1 MVQST
6 RSEHDGDGKANR
18 SKGVHVSADKRYTI
32 ERQQALRGAHA
43 GGRAGAEHDRA
54 GALTQGLRPAAS
66 RHEAHRA
73 TSIHP
78 SSLAR
83 SRPPQMLKTK
93 AWFIRQNPILADLP
107 ERELE
112 ALEQISE
119 SIEVRRRQLIWEPG
133 DPAST
138 VYLVRT
144 GIVKVSKISD
154 EGRELTLHFFT
165 RDQLFGELS
174 VISDTAHDTVA
185 EAYEDTTLLA
195 VGKDDFN
202 RMLLRTPVLAMRM
215 MRLVGERR
223 QRLENRVENLLF
235 RSAHARLASLFIELA
250 QTFGVRD
257 SRGVIINLKLTHKE
271 IASLIGATRETV
283 SFAIL
288 DLRKDNLIQT
298 EGKRVILLDEP
309 GLKALR
315 DA

>member
-1 MVQST
+1 
-6 RSEHDGDGKANR
+6 
-18 SKGVHVSADKRYTI
+18 
-32 ERQQALRGAHA
+32 
-43 GGRAGAEHDRA
+43 
-54 GALTQGLRPAAS
+54 
-66 RHEAHRA
+66 
-73 TSIHP
+73 
-78 SSLAR
+78 
-83 SRPPQMLKTK
+83 MLKTK
-93 AWFIRQNPILADLP
+93 AWFIRQNPLLAELP
-107 ERELE
+107 ERDLEL
-112 ALEQISE
+112 LEQVTE

-133 DPAST
+133 QSASMI
-138 VYLVRT
+138 YLVRT
-144 GIVKVSKISD
+144 GIVKLSKVSA

-165 RDQLFGELS
+165 RDNLFGELA
-174 VISDTAHDTVA
+174 VISEQPHDTVA
-185 EAYEDTTLLA
+185 EAYEDCLL
-195 VGKDDFN
+195 VGIGKDDFN
-202 RMLLRTPVLAMRM
+202 RLLMRTPLLAMRM

>member
-1 MVQST
+1 
-6 RSEHDGDGKANR
+6 
-18 SKGVHVSADKRYTI
+18 
-32 ERQQALRGAHA
+32 
-43 GGRAGAEHDRA
+43 
-54 GALTQGLRPAAS
+54 
-66 RHEAHRA
+66 
-73 TSIHP
+73 
-78 SSLAR
+78 
-83 SRPPQMLKTK
+83 MLKTK
-93 AWFIRQNPILADLP
+93 AWFIRQNPLLTELP

-112 ALEQISE
+112 ALDQMSE

-133 DPAST
+133 NAAT
-138 VYLVRT
+138 TIYLVRT
-144 GIVKVSKISD
+144 GIVKLSKVSD

-165 RDQLFGELS
+165 RDNLFGELA
-174 VISDTAHDTVA
+174 VISEQPHDTVA
-185 EAYEDTTLLA
+185 EAYEDCLLLGI
-195 VGKDDFN
+195 GKDDFN
-202 RMLLRTPVLAMRM
+202 RLLMRTPMLAMRM

-250 QTFGVRD
+250 LTFGVRD

-298 EGKRVILLDEP
+298 EGKRVILIDEP